1 MMQQTGDLAK
11 GYLKAILAIGMLA
24 LSGFVLIF
32 TFRGRYTSHVWL
44 PSLIPVF
51 GVKFGLIYILFQ
63 IGYCYYLCRKKA
75 FWWMGW
81 TLAGMFVFAWIGSTG
96 VFTSFDVPDSSL
108 SAGAAW
114 GACVSAIVL
123 GIGVLKGEL

>member
-1 MMQQTGDLAK
+1 MVQQMGDLAK
-11 GYLKAILAIGMLA
+11 GYLKAILAIGMII

-44 PSLIPVF
+44 PSLISIF

-63 IGYCYYLCRKKA
+63 IGYCYYLCRRKA

-81 TLAGMFVFAWIGSTG
+81 TLAGMFVGAWIGSTG
-96 VFTSFDVPDSSL
+96 VFTIFEAPYSSL
-108 SAGAAW
+108 RTGIAG

-123 GIGVLKGEL
+123 GIGTLKGEL